1 MAARTFRSSAW
12 AQTAPKAPALAPT
25 TATGLFR
32 SGFVATGRETQS
44 SAFFSEPGMDELYSG
59 RCEED
64 CVRFADCATQG
75 RDRHRGRLD
84 VVLLVVRR
92 HLFHALVEDEI
103 DLRREK
109 LLRRAE
115 ELRVVR
121 VPAQA
126 ARDRRTP
133 SFPLRLLDEVGVG

>member
-1 MAARTFRSSAW
+1 M
-12 AQTAPKAPALAPT
+12 

-44 SAFFSEPGMDELYSG
+44 IAFFSEPGMDELYSG
-59 RCEED
+59 VEEQD
-64 CVRFADCATQG
+64 CVRFADRAAQG
-75 RDRHRGRLD
+75 RDRHRRRLD

-92 HLFHALVEDEI
+92 DFLHALVEDEV

-109 LLRRAE
+109 LLRGAE

-121 VPAQA
+121 VPA
-126 ARDRRTP
+126 
-133 SFPLRLLDEVGVG
+133 